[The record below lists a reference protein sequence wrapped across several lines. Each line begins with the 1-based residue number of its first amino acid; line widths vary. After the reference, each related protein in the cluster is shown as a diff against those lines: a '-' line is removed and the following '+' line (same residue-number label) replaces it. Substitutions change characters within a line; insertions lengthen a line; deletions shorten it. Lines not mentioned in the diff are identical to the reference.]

1 MKYLLK
7 QICTFGGI
15 DGQTCVH
22 WQVSVMGS
30 HENTCVKYTH
40 LPQAYVTFRRQSSCQ
55 HMHHLGLTYEAV
67 NGPQLPA

>member
-1 MKYLLK
+1 MKHLLK
-7 QICTFGGI
+7 QICTFGAI

-30 HENTCVKYTH
+30 HENRLENTH
-40 LPQAYVTFRRQSSCQ
+40 LPHAYVTFRHQSSCQ
-55 HMHHLGLTYEAV
+55 HMHHLGLMYEAV